1 MAASSAAVAPTTVPS
16 APTPAPAPDA
26 RASGLGELMA
36 LQQVRHA
43 KLWFAG
49 EARNWGLAD
58 YEWKE
63 LLEGFTDIKKSF
75 PTRPDSPVPID
86 QAIETMTTDPL
97 QQLGE
102 AIQKKDPKAFAA
114 AYDLLTEA
122 CNSCHQAT
130 NHGFTVLQKPKSNP
144 FPNQNFAPPK

>member
-1 MAASSAAVAPTTVPS
+1 M
-16 APTPAPAPDA
+16 
-26 RASGLGELMA
+26 L
-36 LQQVRHA
+36 LQQGRHA

-49 EARNWGLAD
+49 EARNWGLAN

-63 LLEGFTDIKKSF
+63 LQEGFTDIKRLY

-97 QQLGE
+97 QQLGD

-114 AYDLLTEA
+114 AYDMLTES

-130 NHGFTVLQKPKSNP
+130 NHGFTVLQKPRTNP
-144 FPNQNFAPPK
+144 FPNQNFAPPKE